1 MAFFIYLVLGVK
13 EMAEEKNLD
22 LLSFKQACE
31 YLGFS
36 RTFMYKLCREKKI
49 PHVKLG
55 RRLIFRKS
63 DLFYWLG
70 NQVCEVEA

>member
-1 MAFFIYLVLGVK
+1 
-13 EMAEEKNLD
+13 MAEENNLD

-70 NQVCEVEA
+70 NQVCDVEA

>member
-1 MAFFIYLVLGVK
+1 MAFFVYLESGVK

-36 RTFMYKLCREKKI
+36 RTFMYKLCKEKKI
-49 PHVKLG
+49 PHVNYG

-63 DLFYWLG
+63 DLFDWLG
-70 NQVCEVEA
+70 SLVCEVGA